1 MQVFKSLTASLYFVV
16 QRDVCPG
23 ASTSAKGSGS
33 QVPDHSLSHC
43 QLSNKSLLWLVH
55 HYSLHQIFP
64 APSPSRTRENLY
76 SWLPV
81 GGALL
86 LVWVNKLWA
95 EGTSV
100 ACEPAHWVGDT
111 QSSLSFC
118 KSDQATFLTA
128 NAQSSQCEDPGSR
141 AQLSQ
146 GGHEHKQ
153 EVNLGCHKSLR
164 TGLGNKPTSGL
175 NDHT

>member
-1 MQVFKSLTASLYFVV
+1 MFVQVQAHQQRVQGPRSQIVACLIVNYPISHFYDLFIITAFISYF
-16 QRDVCPG
+16 QCPLPRG
-23 ASTSAKGSGS
+23 HVKI
-33 QVPDHSLSHC
+33 
-43 QLSNKSLLWLVH
+43 
-55 HYSLHQIFP
+55 YI
-64 APSPSRTRENLY
+64 

-95 EGTSV
+95 EGTLV
-100 ACEPAHWVGDT
+100 ACEPARWVGDA
-111 QSSLSFC
+111 QSSLSIC
-118 KSDQATFLTA
+118 NSDQATFLTA
-128 NAQSSQCEDPGSR
+128 NAQPSQCEDPWSR

-164 TGLGNKPTSGL
+164 NGLVNKPTNGL